1 MNFKNNK
8 TKPPTL
14 DLINLTRLSPQT
26 PGPSVQSW
34 IIYSITTVWAMGLGQ
49 VNRPM
54 KLMSGPIAKEKNQC
68 ERRGTL
74 VASVPKR
81 CRLPT
86 HRNGATVTLTTIASF
101 ELHTNVLG
109 MKSHCPLTGMP
120 VCHTLLILGS
130 GSGRYLQFPAGII
143 LKPAPC
149 RYLTSILK
157 HRTLLN
163 RRQAGENRDPM
174 KGPVSCAWSLRVR

>member
-1 MNFKNNK
+1 M
-8 TKPPTL
+8 
-14 DLINLTRLSPQT
+14 
-26 PGPSVQSW
+26 
-34 IIYSITTVWAMGLGQ
+34 
-49 VNRPM
+49 
-54 KLMSGPIAKEKNQC
+54 
-68 ERRGTL
+68 
-74 VASVPKR
+74 VASVPKQ

-130 GSGRYLQFPAGII
+130 GSGRYLQLPAGII

-149 RYLTSILK
+149 PYLTSISK
-157 HRTLLN
+157 HHHT
-163 RRQAGENRDPM
+163 AGRE
-174 KGPVSCAWSLRVR
+174 G